1 MGFVG
6 NLGAKLRE
14 RKRVVTAVLSIT
26 VIVVGVFLAGT
37 WAGSSGA
44 FTGGSVKAA
53 TQQVPEKAA
62 AQQAP
67 DAPKPEGMCCDKPM
81 AMNKGPNPPSGM
93 PMGKMGAGMSDGMS
107 MANTPMANM
116 PMGKMGAGMSD
127 GMSMANT
134 PMANMPMGKMGAEM
148 SGGMPMTKMGP
159 NMASGMPMPVPDNT
173 SAR

>member
-14 RKRVVTAVLSIT
+14 RKRVVAAVLSIT

-44 FTGGSVKAA
+44 FTGGPVKAA
-53 TQQVPEKAA
+53 SQQV
-62 AQQAP
+62 P

-81 AMNKGPNPPSGM
+81 AMNKGPNP
-93 PMGKMGAGMSDGMS
+93 MGKMGADMPGGMS
-107 MANTPMANM
+107 
-116 PMGKMGAGMSD
+116 MGKMGADMPGGMS
-127 GMSMANT
+127 
-134 PMANMPMGKMGAEM
+134 MGKMGADM
-148 SGGMPMTKMGP
+148 SGGMPKR
-159 NMASGMPMPVPDNT
+159 VPDNT